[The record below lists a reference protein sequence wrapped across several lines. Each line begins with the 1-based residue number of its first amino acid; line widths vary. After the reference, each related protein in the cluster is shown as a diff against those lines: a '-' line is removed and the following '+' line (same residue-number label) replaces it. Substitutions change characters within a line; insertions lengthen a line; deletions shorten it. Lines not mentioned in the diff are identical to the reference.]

1 MVSNL
6 EVQILSATILNRASE
21 GLQKEPSSV
30 VRGAIVRASSFHSRR
45 ASKRI
50 ERIERFLTCFCSPAT
65 SCPSSLRSSVRRGWA
80 QRRGP
85 GSTTEVSASRAW
97 SRVEATASKLS
108 DETSGRVFATSDAR
122 RISRALENFSFQ
134 SHLRYQQHHLEV
146 SAASKT
152 SCHGVWSRVFQI
164 FCSGQAFSFASWRI
178 QILFVCHLSLEVY
191 KSGRRL
197 QYPRV
202 LMIR

>member
-30 VRGAIVRASSFHSRR
+30 VRGAIVG
-45 ASKRI
+45 
-50 ERIERFLTCFCSPAT
+50 
-65 SCPSSLRSSVRRGWA
+65 PSDGVRDRP
-80 QRRGP
+80 RKFPHPGP
-85 GSTTEVSASRAW
+85 GHEW
-97 SRVEATASKLS
+97 
-108 DETSGRVFATSDAR
+108 R

-152 SCHGVWSRVFQI
+152 SCHGV
-164 FCSGQAFSFASWRI
+164 
-178 QILFVCHLSLEVY
+178 Y